1 MQMLVYKAA
10 DLGMRLS
17 AAFKSDNGI
26 LFTDINSQT
35 FNVHRP
41 PKMQY
46 SSMLQGIALQG
57 NSTSTAETCVKH
69 CDFYADAAVQGS

>member
-41 PKMQY
+41 P
-46 SSMLQGIALQG
+46 
-57 NSTSTAETCVKH
+57 
-69 CDFYADAAVQGS
+69 